1 MIIYVLVGLLSL
13 ISFSLTRHN
22 GNIIVNRGLCIIFIL
37 FTGLSY
43 TNGWDWYGYRDYY
56 NYIQNIIDNK
66 EIDTIIKDNILIKV
80 KKRL

>member
-1 MIIYVLVGLLSL
+1 MI
-13 ISFSLTRHN
+13 N
-22 GNIIVNRGLCIIFIL
+22 NIIQDDSMIYLNKIL
-37 FTGLSY
+37 SNDNY
-43 TNGWDWYGYRDYY
+43 KSYY